1 MKGFNVLTG
10 QPTLNNIDYTRPVA
24 IVVDNVASAYATQT
38 GLDQA
43 DVLYESLVA
52 PGITRFLMVTADY
65 KLLDKVSN
73 IRSACNYH
81 MDFADYHNAVLVC
94 HGGYD
99 TPNYDFYT
107 LATERYGSRYGFIDT
122 SVERY
127 FAWADD
133 GKKYGTIESA
143 DRKDLANNT
152 VFKPT
157 AMSDLLAASSSKF
170 IAEGKGTLSGQTK
183 NSLKFEQY
191 GTKKDLSGASSAM
204 EVTLKFK
211 CQGSGNVKNV
221 SFAYDA
227 ETGKYLRSQD
237 GNPHL
242 DSQTGKQL
250 GFTNVIALFT
260 TVEAKSTGIE
270 NDPTMTIMNTVSEDV
285 MKSNVKLSVVHYKRS
300 GLGFYPCASSTGSG
314 VIYKRTGNYYFL
326 LTNNHVV
333 NTADETVDK
342 TTLTVFDCYG
352 NASEGELLYSSAD
365 YDLAIVRF
373 ESEKLLSALEISERI
388 PNEEETVIAVS
399 SPKGQYNTVTFGNV
413 KDFEAVDLED
423 KGELSKISFPVL
435 WHTAVCDNGSS
446 GGALL
451 DTDLKLIGVNFATA
465 HNSDGSFAFSFAV
478 SGDKLYDFIR
488 EYEHLRNDA

>member
-1 MKGFNVLTG
+1 MRILKKLLSFSLVCAVVLCILSSCAASGGSVTFVLGNGEVNV
-10 QPTLNNIDYTRPVA
+10 
-24 IVVDNVASAYATQT
+24 VASTNLLSRVDEPEAPTKKNYRFIGWYTDKDCTSPFNFDTTVKSDITLYA
-38 GLDQA
+38 G
-43 DVLYESLVA
+43 
-52 PGITRFLMVTADY
+52 
-65 KLLDKVSN
+65 
-73 IRSACNYH
+73 
-81 MDFADYHNAVLVC
+81 
-94 HGGYD
+94 
-99 TPNYDFYT
+99 YT
-107 LATERYGSRYGFIDT
+107 LDTE
-122 SVERY
+122 
-127 FAWADD
+127 
-133 GKKYGTIESA
+133 K
-143 DRKDLANNT
+143 
-152 VFKPT
+152 
-157 AMSDLLAASSSKF
+157 
-170 IAEGKGTLSGQTK
+170 
-183 NSLKFEQY
+183 
-191 GTKKDLSGASSAM
+191 
-204 EVTLKFK
+204 
-211 CQGSGNVKNV
+211 
-221 SFAYDA
+221 
-227 ETGKYLRSQD
+227 
-237 GNPHL
+237 
-242 DSQTGKQL
+242 
-250 GFTNVIALFT
+250 
-260 TVEAKSTGIE
+260 
-270 NDPTMTIMNTVSEDV
+270 IMNTVSEDV

-314 VIYKRTGNYYFL
+314 VIYKRKGNYYFL

-342 TTLTVFDCYG
+342 TTLTVLDCYG

>member
-1 MKGFNVLTG
+1 MMKKAMKKLVAAALAALVATTACTGCNKNKNDSTTGDPFATLPEQTTQSTESSSTESSSSSSSETPDNPPAGNVEMKGFNVLTG

-270 NDPTMTIMNTVSEDV
+270 NDPTMTIMNTVSESGKGHGYYFTDGKV
-285 MKSNVKLSVVHYKRS
+285 ISISWEADGSNLKLEDDN
-300 GLGFYPCASSTGSG
+300 GAELTLN
-314 VIYKRTGNYYFL
+314 TGNTYIGYL
-326 LTNNHVV
+326 
-333 NTADETVDK
+333 D
-342 TTLTVFDCYG
+342 
-352 NASEGELLYSSAD
+352 SS
-365 YDLAIVRF
+365 YL
-373 ESEKLLSALEISERI
+373 
-388 PNEEETVIAVS
+388 
-399 SPKGQYNTVTFGNV
+399 
-413 KDFEAVDLED
+413 
-423 KGELSKISFPVL
+423 
-435 WHTAVCDNGSS
+435 SS
-446 GGALL
+446 GQ
-451 DTDLKLIGVNFATA
+451 FWQ
-465 HNSDGSFAFSFAV
+465 
-478 SGDKLYDFIR
+478 
-488 EYEHLRNDA
+488 